1 MKREKSSSQRKVKE
15 ILKASEKNPICK
27 QLNPQELANIYT
39 RIINQQ
45 TLKYTFRHTLQ
56 YFYKF
61 IGFRNDKYL
70 KQSES
75 LKRHL
80 YFKKGED
87 LLMNDLDVVKLVKRL
102 HTLDVDQQV
111 KWNTNEQLLLQ
122 LQKRKIIDSDTDDE
136 DEFNTDRLKV
146 NMLNF

>member
-1 MKREKSSSQRKVKE
+1 
-15 ILKASEKNPICK
+15 
-27 QLNPQELANIYT
+27 
-39 RIINQQ
+39 
-45 TLKYTFRHTLQ
+45 
-56 YFYKF
+56 
-61 IGFRNDKYL
+61 
-70 KQSES
+70 
-75 LKRHL
+75 
-80 YFKKGED
+80 
-87 LLMNDLDVVKLVKRL
+87 MNDLDVVKLVKRL